1 MGGKFMR
8 PLKLTISAFGSYA
21 DKTEIDFEKLG
32 KSGLYLITGDT
43 GAGKTTIFDAITYA
57 LYGEASGDN
66 RDDPKMFRSQ
76 AAKPSTPTEVMLE
89 FEYRGKI
96 YKITRNPEYERPKAK
111 GDGMTKQTAKAELTC
126 PDQSVI
132 SKPKEVKQKIN
143 DILGID
149 RSQFAQI
156 AMIAQGDFRKLLFA
170 ATDER
175 QKIFQKLFHT
185 DNYAVLQERLKSKKK
200 EIEDENKVI
209 QTSIKQYI
217 SGIKS
222 NDYYQMDVDKAQ
234 NGQMPV
240 SEIIELLNKL
250 IESDNVKYDELTA
263 IQKEVETKIT
273 AIDRRLQMAEEYNKH
288 QQALKENAIKLAQ
301 EQEKS
306 SLLETELEK
315 AKSREP
321 EIDKLTKKINMLE
334 AQLPKYDELD
344 RKQKN
349 ISELDKRVAEYA
361 KQLTQCSELEEN
373 LGKEI
378 SALKSEFELL
388 KNCDVKKEKL
398 ESEKKEL
405 NDSNSKI
412 SKLEGDIS
420 ELKHTKIKLEKAQG
434 DYIQKRSDKESKRE
448 IYAHYEKAY
457 FDAQAGIL
465 AENLHEGQPCPVC
478 GSLSHPCLAVKPENV
493 PTKQELEKL
502 KADMEKADSLA
513 VTASNEAEKLN
524 ASLNE
529 KRKTISANGEEIF
542 GEIDFNKI
550 SELLSEKKLSCK
562 EKLSEIEA
570 ELKEIETNIQRKNK
584 IEKQIPDKEKELSV
598 IADKK
603 AELNKNQSA
612 DEATRKSEKAR
623 VSELLE
629 ELGEFDSKTLAEN
642 ERKRL
647 SNIKKDISEKIKNA
661 ENDVIDCKNRI
672 SGYDSAIK
680 ENEKALKDKVEID
693 IETEKQHK
701 TELEEQKK
709 ECSSQKEKIGIR
721 KNANENILKNISEQ
735 IEHSFAV
742 EKKLNCIKPLA
753 ETANG
758 SISGKAKLN
767 LETFI
772 QQTYFDRILER
783 ANIRL
788 LIMSD
793 GQYEMKRR
801 REAKDNQSKSGL
813 DIDVLDHYTNSERDV
828 KTLSGGEAFKASLS
842 LALGLSDEIQASAG
856 GVCLDTMFIDE
867 GFGSLDEESLNQ
879 AMKALSTLSKSNKLI
894 GIISHVSEL
903 KNQIDRQIIVTKNKD
918 GSSHIKISV

>member
-1 MGGKFMR
+1 MR

-76 AAKPSTPTEVMLE
+76 AANPSTPTEVILE

-111 GDGMTKQTAKAELTC
+111 GNGMTKKSAGAELIC

-132 SKPKEVKQKIN
+132 SKPKEIKQKIN

-170 ATDER
+170 GTDER

-185 DNYAVLQERLKSKKK
+185 DNYAALQEKLKSKKK
-200 EIEDENKVI
+200 EIEDEHKAI
-209 QTSIKQYI
+209 QKSIDQYI
-217 SGIKS
+217 SGIET
-222 NDYYQMDVDKAQ
+222 NDYYQIDVNKAKKREI
-234 NGQMPV
+234 PV
-240 SEIIELLNKL
+240 SEIVELLKKL
-250 IESDNVKYDELTA
+250 IETDGVKYDKLTGL
-263 IQKEVETKIT
+263 QKEIEEKIT
-273 AIDRRLQMAEEYNKH
+273 DINRLLQKAEEYNKH
-288 QQALKENAIKLAQ
+288 QQALKDNTSKLSQ
-301 EQEKS
+301 EQEKLS
-306 SLLETELEK
+306 GLQAELEK
-315 AKSREP
+315 AKSREH
-321 EIDKLTKKINMLE
+321 EIDKLAKKINVLE
-334 AQLPKYDELD
+334 SQLPKYDELD
-344 RKQKN
+344 RKQEN
-349 ISELDKRVAEYA
+349 ISELDKKIA
-361 KQLTQCSELEEN
+361 KYTLQCTQCDELEES
-373 LGKEI
+373 LKQEI
-378 SALKSEFELL
+378 NELKSEFELL
-388 KNCDVKKEKL
+388 KNCDVKKQKL

-405 NDSNSKI
+405 NDSI
-412 SKLEGDIS
+412 SKML
-420 ELKHTKIKLEKAQG
+420 KLEKNIG
-434 DYIQKRSDKESKRE
+434 ELSTDKENF
-448 IYAHYEKAY
+448 EKAKLDY
-457 FDAQAGIL
+457 ETKAFDRKKKVNDYEHQYQAYLDAQAGIL
-465 AENLHEGQPCPVC
+465 AENLHEGQACPVC
-478 GSLSHPCLAVKPENV
+478 GSVLHPMLAIKPENAS
-493 PTKQELEKL
+493 TKTELDKL
-502 KADMEKADSLA
+502 KADMEKADNA
-513 VTASNEAEKLN
+513 AAKASEK
-524 ASLNE
+524 AKSLNTLIDE
-529 KRKTISANGEEIF
+529 KRKNISVNAKEIF
-542 GEIDFNKI
+542 GEIDFDML
-550 SELLSEKKLSCK
+550 SESLEEKKLYCK
-562 EKLSEIEA
+562 ERLLKTETELQWIEI
-570 ELKEIETNIQRKNK
+570 NIQRKNE
-584 IEKQIPDKEKELSV
+584 IEEQIPNKEKELKAISE
-598 IADKK
+598 KK
-603 AELNKNQSA
+603 ADLKSKQSA
-612 DEATRKSEKAR
+612 DEATRNSEKSR

-629 ELGEFDSKTLAEN
+629 ELSEFASKLSAEK
-642 ERKRL
+642 EIKRL
-647 SNIKKDISEKIKNA
+647 FGIRKEISEKIENA
-661 ENDVIDCKNRI
+661 EKNVNDCKSRI
-672 SGYDSAIK
+672 AGYDSAIN
-680 ENEKALKDKVEID
+680 ENKKALEDKLDID
-693 IETEKQHK
+693 IETSKQCQ
-701 TELEEQKK
+701 TQLEQQKK
-709 ECSSQKEKIGIR
+709 EYSRQTEEIYSR
-721 KNANENILKNISEQ
+721 KKVNENILKNISKQTESSLM
-735 IEHSFAV
+735 I
-742 EKKLNCIKPLA
+742 EKKLQCIKPLA

-772 QQTYFDRILER
+772 QQTYFDRILEH

-813 DIDVLDHYTNSERDV
+813 DIDVLDYYTNSERDV

-903 KNQIDRQIIVTKNKD
+903 KNQIDKQIIVTKDKD
-918 GSSHIKISV
+918 GSSHVKISV